1 MTQQVNSPV
10 CVAPHRRVTA
20 PPQQLNTVTLPLR
33 LALGAVVTMTTE
45 LTCSCSLGF
54 AVPNCTAISRN
65 RGRGS
70 CRLDRSRTKVTSAAL
85 THRCGTPPA
94 SQLACC
100 PEALPDAPAYSST
113 CHDCPVTSDSMD
125 LTVIVV
131 ATGNAFSRA
140 NARSLSSRFP
150 WCGRAATSS
159 LDVRLAACAR
169 GEIAHGRHVVSL
181 ACGEGLT
188 TPSAEAGELYA
199 PGRQR

>member
-113 CHDCPVTSDSMD
+113 CHDCPVTSDSMEVTSD
-125 LTVIVV
+125 CRRDWERVFKGERKVLEQSFPLVRKSCDKQF
-131 ATGNAFSRA
+131 G
-140 NARSLSSRFP
+140 RSAGSLCSWRDCTWTP
-150 WCGRAATSS
+150 CG
-159 LDVRLAACAR
+159 LL
-169 GEIAHGRHVVSL
+169 
-181 ACGEGLT
+181 GLW
-188 TPSAEAGELYA
+188 
-199 PGRQR
+199 